1 MDDKEKYQALMQL
14 AYHMIDE
21 DALKNVNRSAQ
32 EQDED
37 KETLKAVFAA
47 TWENMGQRNSR
58 GDKRGITRKINPR
71 ILALGLSI
79 ASSMSENRYEKLRLS
94 SPYLPSWSTVCKYK
108 KTVRI
113 YIIYYVMCL
122 LIDISSMISTSYV
135 FIK

>member
-1 MDDKEKYQALMQL
+1 
-14 AYHMIDE
+14 MIDE

-94 SPYLPSWSTVCKYK
+94 SPYLPSWCSLGWRY
-108 KTVRI
+108 
-113 YIIYYVMCL
+113 L
-122 LIDISSMISTSYV
+122 ES
-135 FIK
+135 